1 MNVTIEMIAEK
12 AQVSR
17 GTVDRV
23 IHNRGRVNPETAEK
37 IRKIME
43 ELDYQANPLGRA
55 FSLSQQKIQLGVL
68 VSFKEADFLAQVMA
82 GIQSG
87 ISYAEQY
94 GLHVLLRTVDADDE
108 EACLDALNFFQHEG
122 VRGIA
127 MKGLSFPQAVQ
138 KIHAL
143 QKSGIQIVTFNTDMD
158 SSCRTCFVGQNHV
171 QSGACAAYLMRQLC
185 GEPGEILIM
194 SLTPEHHACSQRI
207 DSFCKTLRKLAPE
220 LRPTDDFYCLGENQL
235 SYQIVQDQLRRNR
248 QICGVFASGAGL
260 SGICRGIAELGLA
273 GQVKVIGF
281 DSIKP
286 NMDYLK
292 QGVAQFLIDQSPYQ
306 QGYRPLQLLTDSLF
320 LKQPISQSYYDTG
333 IEIRTPYN

>member
-138 KIHAL
+138 KIHAC
-143 QKSGIQIVTFNTDMD
+143 KRAASR
-158 SSCRTCFVGQNHV
+158 SSRSIPTWTAAAAPASWGRTMYRAV
-171 QSGACAAYLMRQLC
+171 
-185 GEPGEILIM
+185 P
-194 SLTPEHHACSQRI
+194 
-207 DSFCKTLRKLAPE
+207 AP
-220 LRPTDDFYCLGENQL
+220 
-235 SYQIVQDQLRRNR
+235 
-248 QICGVFASGAGL
+248 
-260 SGICRGIAELGLA
+260 
-273 GQVKVIGF
+273 
-281 DSIKP
+281 
-286 NMDYLK
+286 
-292 QGVAQFLIDQSPYQ
+292 
-306 QGYRPLQLLTDSLF
+306 
-320 LKQPISQSYYDTG
+320 PI
-333 IEIRTPYN
+333 